1 MLEKIKQFSKPKRVK
16 SCIEKKI
23 VFKCWSPNGLLL
35 ILIKSCRVSRK
46 KLTTQNI
53 TTLAPSHM
61 PALCSWRRNPI
72 NFYSV
77 RAASRVWLLADSA
90 MMKIILLLKARQI
103 NKAREDGNMAK
114 KVCIGRV
121 IKEITKA
128 WIFVVTFRNRG
139 KESLK
144 IDLERLKSYSGV
156 KIATSDSI
164 MPICWWQS
172 RGWRRKRKN
181 TKNK

>member
-1 MLEKIKQFSKPKRVK
+1 
-16 SCIEKKI
+16 
-23 VFKCWSPNGLLL
+23 
-35 ILIKSCRVSRK
+35 
-46 KLTTQNI
+46 
-53 TTLAPSHM
+53 
-61 PALCSWRRNPI
+61 
-72 NFYSV
+72 
-77 RAASRVWLLADSA
+77 

-114 KVCIGRV
+114 KACIGRV

-172 RGWRRKRKN
+172 RG
-181 TKNK
+181 